1 MTGIASAVKRIS
13 GCEGGRTACPC
24 GCLSRFSLSGLDGA
38 PGLRGF
44 RAPEF
49 PFAKFVGKEFF
60 RSVHFS
66 PAPLFAIPAYQKPRP
81 VSSDPEACGA
91 GWISIWEV
99 ESIANHH
106 GSAFYRASD
115 CVTEGV
121 LKAQWQEFHADGTT
135 SAFITALGFRGV
147 PRSEFVSVF
156 GW

>member
-1 MTGIASAVKRIS
+1 MVRRDS
-13 GCEGGRTACPC
+13 GAFVLRTFRLRNSPVRSFSVPFTFLRLR
-24 GCLSRFSLSGLDGA
+24 CLRSLLY
-38 PGLRGF
+38 
-44 RAPEF
+44 
-49 PFAKFVGKEFF
+49 
-60 RSVHFS
+60 H
-66 PAPLFAIPAYQKPRP
+66 KPRP

-115 CVTEGV
+115 CVMEGI